1 MKKQEFLNLYNQ
13 ADDISA
19 KKVSKILME
28 YCDTTSDFEVH
39 SCMNTLDTLMEVSDY
54 MEQMEKLDMAKKPYT
69 IQDAIKCLQMRILR
83 IYIDSLE
90 E

>member
-1 MKKQEFLNLYNQ
+1 MKKQEFVNLYNQ
-13 ADDISA
+13 TDDISA

-28 YCDTTSDFEVH
+28 YCNNTSDFEVH
-39 SCMNTLDTLMEVSDY
+39 SCMNTIDTLMEVTDY
-54 MEQMEKLDMAKKPYT
+54 MEQMEKLGMATKPYT

-83 IYIDSLE
+83 IYLDSLE